1 MQEVVHETV
10 VSLVIKEHVA
20 KVQYNY
26 KGKKSE
32 HIDLGEIFEQ

>member
-10 VSLVIKEHVA
+10 SLVIKEQVA

-26 KGKKSE
+26 KVRKSV
-32 HIDLGEIFEQ
+32 HIDLGEIFGQ